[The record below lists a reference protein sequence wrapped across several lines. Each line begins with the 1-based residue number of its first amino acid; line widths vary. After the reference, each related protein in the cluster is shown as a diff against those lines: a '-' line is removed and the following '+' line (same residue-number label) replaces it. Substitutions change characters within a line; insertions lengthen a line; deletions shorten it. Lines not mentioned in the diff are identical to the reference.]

1 MMNSS
6 LSRSTGDGFSQ
17 RRESPDDSGT
27 LEGSLVLDDDVDGV
41 FPFHES
47 CPAYVLLDRQI
58 YTHRDRYLD
67 IYDVMK
73 KEEGYIGKER

>member
-1 MMNSS
+1 MIDSS

-17 RRESPDDSGT
+17 RRESSDDSGA

-47 CPAYVLLDRQI
+47 CPAYISLDHQV
-58 YTHRDRYLD
+58 YTRTH
-67 IYDVMK
+67 V
-73 KEEGYIGKER
+73 